1 MPGNSRY
8 SLNLPYLYVEKKRET
23 IRDFL
28 KSPLEEKHSSKDLML
43 SPAPLPSPV
52 LRGVCWANINR
63 SELRGCCGFK
73 GLRGNVCVTS
83 VVIIAVLRSREANSN
98 SLCCEPLSPPC
109 HAGQLIGPLILGPG
123 VLQLPQPEFF
133 LINDI

>member
-1 MPGNSRY
+1 
-8 SLNLPYLYVEKKRET
+8 
-23 IRDFL
+23 
-28 KSPLEEKHSSKDLML
+28 ML

-52 LRGVCWANINR
+52 LRGVVRTTERCANINR

-83 VVIIAVLRSREANSN
+83 VVIIAVLRSWEENSN
-98 SLCCEPLSPPC
+98 SRCFEPLSPPC
-109 HAGQLIGPLILGPG
+109 HAGQLIGPLILCPG